1 MATMTWA
8 QVPAVPVPA
17 PDRGGVVRWA
27 FFGLVVVGALFFY
40 FTAAAR
46 YFNYEESTYGRYWP
60 SAGLLITHVTGG
72 SMALLAGLFQ
82 IWSGLRG
89 VKLNFHRWIGKI
101 YFSGVVIGST
111 SAFYLASVSPLPA
124 FGISLA
130 GLGIAWIGTS
140 AMAYL
145 AVRRGRIEAHRE
157 WVIRSYVVT
166 YGFVNFRWIVELPFI
181 AGLGP
186 ERLATAGWLCWTLP
200 LLFTEIILQWRR
212 TAGPRRQ
219 GA

>member
-111 SAFYLASVSPLPA
+111 SA
-124 FGISLA
+124 
-130 GLGIAWIGTS
+130 
-140 AMAYL
+140 
-145 AVRRGRIEAHRE
+145 
-157 WVIRSYVVT
+157 
-166 YGFVNFRWIVELPFI
+166 
-181 AGLGP
+181 
-186 ERLATAGWLCWTLP
+186 
-200 LLFTEIILQWRR
+200 WRR
-212 TAGPRRQ
+212 FPRFPPLGFRLRGWGLPGSEPRRWLIWLFA
-219 GA
+219 GVGSRLTGNG